1 MQLEFG
7 KRRKNNCPGKIDA
20 GICGKLVGMIWVKR
34 RRCKTLGKMH
44 NQIKAKIANPC
55 LPR

>member
-7 KRRKNNCPGKIDA
+7 RRRKNNCPGKIDA